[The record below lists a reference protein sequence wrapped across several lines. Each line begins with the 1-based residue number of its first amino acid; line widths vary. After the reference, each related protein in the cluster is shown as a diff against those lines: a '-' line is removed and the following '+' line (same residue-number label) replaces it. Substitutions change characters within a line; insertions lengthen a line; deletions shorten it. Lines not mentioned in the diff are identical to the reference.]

1 MGPGAHILVA
11 DNSASFRM
19 FIEKVIAEVWPDAH
33 LVFCRDGMDVLDYF
47 EEGIGPLP
55 SLVLLDLADA
65 SFDVLKWLREQKRF
79 LDLPIIIIWS
89 SLPLQREKVQA
100 QEYGATD
107 YFKKPD
113 TFSELLET
121 VRDLERYYRDQKS

>member
-1 MGPGAHILVA
+1 MGLAAQILVA

-19 FIEKVIAEVWPDAH
+19 FIEKVVGEVWPDAH
-33 LVFCRDGMDVLDYF
+33 VIFCRDGMDVLDYF
-47 EEGIGPLP
+47 EEGSGPVP
-55 SLVLLDLADA
+55 SLVLLDLGST
-65 SFDVLKWLREQKRF
+65 SFDVLKWLREQKQL
-79 LDLPIIIIWS
+79 LDLPIIIWS

-100 QEYGATD
+100 REYGATD

-113 TFSELLET
+113 TFSELLDT